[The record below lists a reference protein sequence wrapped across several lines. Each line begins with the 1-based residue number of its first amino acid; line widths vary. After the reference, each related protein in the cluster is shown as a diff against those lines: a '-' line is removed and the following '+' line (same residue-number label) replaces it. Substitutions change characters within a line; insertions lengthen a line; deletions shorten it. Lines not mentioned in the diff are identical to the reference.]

1 MRTNSGLRFTAKSI
15 ATLVAATIV
24 LTLTACAPT
33 TQNPK
38 TAEFLQ
44 GKFSSAGVE
53 GFTPGEIDYGFTLE
67 ALTQLWATG
76 TTSDTDVAAAAA
88 SVWEQSNVS
97 NKQSYLFDQSTGSL
111 KAGLAAKAIVFGKL
125 YGAKDSDTFSALVD
139 ELLVAV
145 SAGGNVAGSEGSVFD
160 YGWVTLGLRAAQLQQ
175 ANLVAVNLALLARED
190 GGFGA
195 DLSENTTGSSA
206 DATGMALMALYA
218 VKGFGTTAQETSK
231 DEAIAAAKAWLTKN
245 TVDLNHFEAWG
256 DIDVNSTAY
265 AIMGLKAAGEDTSR
279 YQEWLA
285 ERVVSDGGIASAWSE
300 GGGDTFATIQG
311 LLALDGRSY
320 NELLG

>member
-15 ATLVAATIV
+15 ATFVAAAIV
-24 LTLTACAPT
+24 LTLSACAPT

-44 GKFSSAGVE
+44 SKFSSAGVE

-76 TTSDTDVAAAAA
+76 TTSNEEVKAAAA
-88 SVWEQSNVS
+88 SLWELSDVNYQS
-97 NKQSYLFDQSTGSL
+97 SYLFDQTNGAL
-111 KAGLAAKAIVFGKL
+111 KAGLAGKALVFGKL
-125 YGAKDSDTFSALVD
+125 YGQMGTDTFGGIVGSLAL
-139 ELLVAV
+139 AV
-145 SAGGNVAGSEGSVFD
+145 SAGGKIAGSEGNVFD
-160 YGWVTLGLRAAQLQQ
+160 YGWTTLGLKVAQVQQ

-190 GGFGA
+190 GGFGT
-195 DLSENTTGSSA
+195 DLSANTTGSSA
-206 DATGMALMALYA
+206 DATGMALMALIA
-218 VKGFGTTAQETSK
+218 TKGAGTTAQEESK
-231 DEAIAAAKAWLTKN
+231 DAAIAAAKAWLTKN

-265 AIMGLKAAGEDTSR
+265 AIMGLKSAGEDTSR

-320 NELLG
+320 SELLG

>member
-1 MRTNSGLRFTAKSI
+1 MRTNSGLRLNAKSI
-15 ATLVAATIV
+15 ATFVAAAIL

-44 GKFSSAGVE
+44 SKFSSVGVE
-53 GFTPGEIDYGFTLE
+53 GFTPGQIDYGFTLE

-76 TTSDTDVAAAAA
+76 ATSDTDVAAAAA
-88 SVWEQSNVS
+88 SVWEQSDVN
-97 NKQSYLFDQSTGSL
+97 NKKSYLFDQATGSL
-111 KAGLAAKAIVFGKL
+111 KAGLAAKALVFGKL
-125 YGAKDSDTFSALVD
+125 YGQMGTETFKGIVSALA
-139 ELLVAV
+139 LAV
-145 SAGGNVAGSEGSVFD
+145 SAGGKIAGSDGNVFD
-160 YGWVTLGLRAAQLQQ
+160 YGWATLAFRAAQVQQ

-190 GGFGA
+190 GGFGT
-195 DLSENTTGSSA
+195 DLSVNTAGSSA
-206 DATGMALMALYA
+206 DATGMALMALTA
-218 VKGFGTTAQETSK
+218 TKGNGTVAQETSK
-231 DEAIAAAKAWLTKN
+231 DAAIAAAKAWLTTN

-279 YQEWLA
+279 YQEWLK
-285 ERVVSDGGIASAWSE
+285 ERVISDGGIASAWSE
-300 GGGDTFATIQG
+300 GAGDTFATIQG

>member
-15 ATLVAATIV
+15 ATFVAAAIV

-33 TQNPK
+33 TQHPK

-44 GKFSSAGVE
+44 SKFSAAGVE

-76 TTSDTDVAAAAA
+76 TNTDAEVKAAAA
-88 SVWEQSNVS
+88 SLWQSSDVS
-97 NKQSYLFDQSTGSL
+97 DKTSYLFDQKNGQL
-111 KAGLAAKAIVFGKL
+111 KAGLAGKALVFGKL
-125 YGAKDSDTFSALVD
+125 YGQMGSGTFKGIVGSLAL
-139 ELLVAV
+139 AV
-145 SAGGNVAGSEGSVFD
+145 SAGGKIAGSEGNVFD
-160 YGWVTLGLRAAQLQQ
+160 YGWTTLALKAAQVQQ

-190 GGFGA
+190 GGFGT
-195 DLSENTTGSSA
+195 DLSVNTAGSSA
-206 DATGMALMALYA
+206 DATGMALMALIA
-218 VKGFGTTAQETSK
+218 TKGAGTTAQEASK
-231 DEAIAAAKAWLTKN
+231 DAAIVAAKAWLVKN
-245 TVDLNHFEAWG
+245 TVDANHFEAWG

-265 AIMGLKAAGEDTSR
+265 AIMGLKATGENTST
-279 YQEWLA
+279 YQEWLQ
-285 ERVVSDGGIASAWSE
+285 ERVVADGGIASAWSS

>member
-24 LTLTACAPT
+24 LTLSACAPT

-44 GKFSSAGVE
+44 GKFTATGVE
-53 GFTPGEIDYGFTLE
+53 GFTPGAIDYGFTLE

-76 TTSDTDVAAAAA
+76 TTSDADVAAAAA
-88 SVWEQSNVS
+88 SVWEQSDVT
-97 NKQSYLFDQSTGSL
+97 NKKSYLFDQATATL
-111 KAGLAAKAIVFGKL
+111 KAGLAGKAVVFGKL
-125 YGAKDSDTFSALVD
+125 YGTKGSEQFNALVD
-139 ELLVAV
+139 ELLIAL
-145 SAGGNVAGSEGSVFD
+145 SAGGKIAGAEGNVFD
-160 YGWVTLGLRAAQLQQ
+160 YGWTTLALKAASLQQ

-190 GGFGA
+190 GGFGT
-195 DLSENTTGSSA
+195 DLSVNTTGSSA
-206 DATGMALMALYA
+206 DATGMALMALMA
-218 VKGFGTTAQETSK
+218 TKGSGTTAQEESK
-231 DEAIAAAKAWLTKN
+231 DAAIAAAKSWLAKN
-245 TVDLNHFEAWG
+245 TVEQNHFEAWG

-265 AIMGLKAAGEDTSR
+265 AIMGLKAAGEDTSA
-279 YQEWLA
+279 YQEWLK
-285 ERVVSDGGIASAWSE
+285 ERVVADGGIASAWSE
-300 GGGDTFATIQG
+300 GKGDTFATIQG

>member
-1 MRTNSGLRFTAKSI
+1 MRTNSGLRFTAKSM
-15 ATLVAATIV
+15 ATFVAAAIV

-88 SVWEQSNVS
+88 SVWQQTDVS
-97 NKQSYLFDQSTGSL
+97 NKESYLFDKTTGSL
-111 KAGLAAKAIVFGKL
+111 KAGLAGKALVFGKL
-125 YGAKDSDTFSALVD
+125 FGKKGSDQFNALVD
-139 ELLVAV
+139 QLLLAV
-145 SAGGNVAGSEGSVFD
+145 SAGGKIAGSDGNVFD
-160 YGWVTLGLRAAQLQQ
+160 YGWVTLGLKAAQVQQ

-190 GGFGA
+190 GGFGT
-195 DLSENTTGSSA
+195 DLSVNTAGSSA
-206 DATGMALMALYA
+206 DATGMALMALVA
-218 VKGFGTTAQETSK
+218 AKGAGTTAQEESK
-231 DEAIAAAKAWLTKN
+231 DAAMTAAKAWLAKN
-245 TVDLNHFEAWG
+245 TVELNHFEAWG

-265 AIMGLKAAGEDTSR
+265 AIMGLKAAGQDTAR
-279 YQEWLA
+279 YQEWLQ
-285 ERVVSDGGIASAWSE
+285 ERVIADGGIASAWSE
-300 GGGDTFATIQG
+300 GAGDTFATIQG

>member
-15 ATLVAATIV
+15 ATFVAAAIV

-33 TQNPK
+33 TNHPK

-76 TTSDTDVAAAAA
+76 STSDKDVAAAAA
-88 SVWEQSNVS
+88 SVWKASDVS
-97 NKQSYLFDQSTGSL
+97 DETSYLLDQKTGEL
-111 KAGLAAKAIVFGKL
+111 KAGLAAKALVFGKL
-125 YGAKDSDTFSALVD
+125 YGQISSETFTGIVDALA
-139 ELLVAV
+139 LAV
-145 SAGGNVAGSEGSVFD
+145 SAGGKIAGSEGNVFD
-160 YGWVTLGLRAAQLQQ
+160 YGWTTLALKAAGLQQ

-190 GGFGA
+190 GGFGT
-195 DLSENTTGSSA
+195 DLSVNTTGSSA
-206 DATGMALMALYA
+206 DATGMALMALTA
-218 VKGFGTTAQETSK
+218 TKGAGTAAQETSK
-231 DEAIAAAKAWLTKN
+231 DAAIAAAKAWLAKN

-256 DIDVNSTAY
+256 DIDVNSTGY

-279 YQEWLA
+279 YQEWLH
-285 ERVVSDGGIASAWSE
+285 ERVVADGGIASAWSS

>member
-15 ATLVAATIV
+15 ATFVAAALV
-24 LTLTACAPT
+24 FTLTACAPT

-44 GKFSSAGVE
+44 GKFSSSGVE

-76 TTSDTDVAAAAA
+76 STSDPDVKAAAA
-88 SVWEQSNVS
+88 SVWKLSDVNYKS
-97 NKQSYLFDQSTGSL
+97 SILFDQTSGEL
-111 KAGLAAKAIVFGKL
+111 KAGLAAKALVFGKL
-125 YGAKDSDTFSALVD
+125 YGQLGTDTFGGIVEALA
-139 ELLVAV
+139 LAV
-145 SAGGNVAGSEGSVFD
+145 SAGGKIAGSDGNVFD
-160 YGWVTLGLRAAQLQQ
+160 YGWTTMALKAAQVQQ

-190 GGFGA
+190 GGFGT
-195 DLSENTTGSSA
+195 DLSVNTTGSSA
-206 DATGMALMALYA
+206 DATGMALMALTA
-218 VKGFGTTAQETSK
+218 VKGAGTNAQEESK
-231 DEAIAAAKAWLTKN
+231 DAAIAAAKAWLIKN
-245 TVDLNHFEAWG
+245 TVDMNHFEAWG

-265 AIMGLKAAGEDTSR
+265 AIMGLKSVGESTAP
-279 YQEWLA
+279 YQEWLK
-285 ERVVSDGGIASAWSE
+285 ERVVSDGGIASAWSS

-320 NELLG
+320 SELLG